1 MSLTTY
7 GSKSSSSMSVRRG
20 ASLQRPLQFAI
31 MAGDFLLILLSYAA
45 ANLVHRKFMTT
56 LAERELSVGVA
67 LLVAT
72 AFVAI
77 AFFRGCY
84 DNHNL
89 ANTNRQLRKASSVW
103 LLSLAIL
110 VFSAFLLRST
120 AELSRITIVL
130 FAVIGLA
137 GLGAHRVIWRFALA
151 SSFARR
157 HSVKRRVVLIS
168 GEPLDFTSVRF
179 KDLRRNGFQ
188 VVRHFVLDATLK
200 SDDAAMERELATI
213 IRNSRGAGVDEFLLA
228 FNWRD
233 LALFQRLSQSLRQV
247 PNPVRLLPDLEI
259 ADLVSRPFTPVGDS
273 VVIEVQR
280 APLSVSERALKRS
293 VDICLAS
300 LGLLCLAP
308 LLAMTAL
315 LVRLDSPG
323 SIIFRQ
329 TRRGFNGELFDI
341 WKFRSMTVS
350 ENGSEIKQA
359 SKQDARVTRVGRILR
374 KTSIDELPQ
383 LWNVLRGEMS
393 LVGPRPHALAHDNY
407 YDQLIGNYAC
417 RRHVKPG
424 LTGWAQV
431 NGLRGET
438 PTIEL
443 MKKRVEY
450 DVWYVTNWSIWL
462 DIRIMIRT
470 VVTLSGQ
477 DVY

>member
-7 GSKSSSSMSVRRG
+7 GSKSSSPMSARRG
-20 ASLQRPLQFAI
+20 VSLQRPLQFFI
-31 MAGDFLLILLSYAA
+31 VAGDFLLILLSYAA
-45 ANLVHRKFMTT
+45 ADLIYRRFMAT
-56 LAERELSVGVA
+56 LAERELPVGVA
-67 LLVAT
+67 FLVAT

-77 AFFRGCY
+77 AFFRGYY
-84 DNHNL
+84 DNHNV
-89 ANTNRQLRKASSVW
+89 ANTSLQLRNTSTVW

-110 VFSAFLLRST
+110 VLSAFLLRST

-130 FAVIGLA
+130 FTATGFVGLV
-137 GLGAHRVIWRFALA
+137 AHRVIWRLALS

-157 HSVKRRVVLIS
+157 HSPKRRVVLIS
-168 GEPLDFTSVRF
+168 GEPLDFTSARF

-188 VVRHFVLDATLK
+188 VVGHFVLDPALK
-200 SDDAAMERELATI
+200 SDAAAMKRELASVVQS
-213 IRNSRGAGVDEFLLA
+213 SRRAGADEFLLA

-233 LALFQRLSQSLRQV
+233 LPLFQHLSQCLRQV
-247 PNPVRLLPDLEI
+247 PNPVRLLPDSEI
-259 ADLVSRPFTPVGDS
+259 ADLVSRPFAPIGGS
-273 VVIEVQR
+273 VTIEIQR
-280 APLSVSERALKRS
+280 APLSVGERALKRAT
-293 VDICLAS
+293 DIGLAS
-300 LGLLCLAP
+300 IGFLFLAP
-308 LLAMTAL
+308 LLIITAI
-315 LVRLDSPG
+315 VVKLDSSG

-350 ENGSEIKQA
+350 ENGPEIKQT
-359 SKQDARVTRVGRILR
+359 SKEDARVTRAGRILR

-407 YDQLIGNYAC
+407 YDQMIGNYAC

-438 PTIEL
+438 PTIDL
-443 MKKRVEY
+443 MNKRVEY
-450 DVWYVTNWSIWL
+450 DVWYVSNWSIWL
-462 DIRIMIRT
+462 DIRIMMRT
-470 VVTLSGQ
+470 VVALSGQ

>member
-1 MSLTTY
+1 MSSTTY
-7 GSKSSSSMSVRRG
+7 GSKSSSSASVRRG
-20 ASLQRPLQFAI
+20 VSRQRPLQFVI
-31 MAGDFLLILLSYAA
+31 MAGDFLLVLLSYAA
-45 ANLVHRKFMTT
+45 ANLIYHKFTAT
-56 LAERELSVGVA
+56 FAEREPSVGVA

-72 AFVAI
+72 AFIAI
-77 AFFRGCY
+77 AFFRGHY

-89 ANTNRQLRKASSVW
+89 ANTSLQLRTTSSVW

-110 VFSAFLLRST
+110 VLSAFLLRST
-120 AELSRITIVL
+120 TELSRITIVL
-130 FAVIGLA
+130 FAATGLIGLV
-137 GLGAHRVIWRFALA
+137 AHRMIWRLALS

-188 VVRHFVLDATLK
+188 VIRHFVLDATLR
-200 SDDAAMERELATI
+200 SDAAAMERELATI
-213 IRNSRGAGVDEFLLA
+213 IRSSRGAGADEFLLA

-233 LALFQRLSQSLRQV
+233 LPLFQHLSQCLRQV
-247 PNPVRLLPDLEI
+247 PNPVRLLPDSEI
-259 ADLVSRPFTPVGDS
+259 GDLVSRPFATIGGS
-273 VVIEVQR
+273 VAIEIQR
-280 APLSVSERALKRS
+280 APLSVGERVLKRG
-293 VDICLAS
+293 VDI
-300 LGLLCLAP
+300 GLSSIGFLFLAP
-308 LLAMTAL
+308 LLIITAI
-315 LVRLDSPG
+315 LVKLDSPG

-350 ENGSEIKQA
+350 ENGPEIKQA
-359 SKQDARVTRVGRILR
+359 SKEDVRVTRIGRILR

-443 MKKRVEY
+443 MNKRVEY

-462 DIRIMIRT
+462 DIRIMFRT
-470 VVTLSGQ
+470 VITLSGQ

>member
-1 MSLTTY
+1 MSLATY

-20 ASLQRPLQFAI
+20 VSLQRPLRFAI
-31 MAGDFLLILLSYAA
+31 MAGDFLLILLSYVA

-89 ANTNRQLRKASSVW
+89 ANTNWQLRKASSVW

-137 GLGAHRVIWRFALA
+137 GLGAHRVIWRFALI

-168 GEPLDFTSVRF
+168 GEPLDFTAIRF

-200 SDDAAMERELATI
+200 SDDAAMERELANI
-213 IRNSRGAGVDEFLLA
+213 IRSSRGAGVDEFLLA

-233 LALFQRLSQSLRQV
+233 LPLFQRLSQFLRQV
-247 PNPVRLLPDLEI
+247 PDPVRLLPDLEI

-300 LGLLCLAP
+300 LGLICLAP

-359 SKQDARVTRVGRILR
+359 SKQDSRVTQVGRILR

-407 YDQLIGNYAC
+407 YDQMIGNYAC

-450 DVWYVTNWSIWL
+450 DVWYVTNWTIWL

>member
-7 GSKSSSSMSVRRG
+7 GSKHSSSMSTRRG
-20 ASLQRPLQFAI
+20 IALQRPFQLVI
-31 MAGDFLLILLSYAA
+31 MAGDFLLILLSYAIA
-45 ANLVHRKFMTT
+45 SLIHRKFFPA
-56 LAERELSVGVA
+56 LAERDVSFGVA
-67 LLVAT
+67 FLVAT

-77 AFFRGCY
+77 ALFRGCY
-84 DNHNL
+84 DRHNL
-89 ANTNRQLRKASSVW
+89 VNSSWQLRMASSVW

-130 FAVIGLA
+130 FAVVGLV
-137 GLGAHRVIWRFALA
+137 GLWAHRAIWRLALS

-157 HSVKRRVVLIS
+157 HSVKKRVVLIS
-168 GEPLDFTSVRF
+168 GEPLDFTSTRF

-188 VVRHFVLDATLK
+188 VVRHFLLDAALK
-200 SDDAAMERELATI
+200 SDDAAMERELTTI
-213 IRNSRGAGVDEFLLA
+213 IRSSRAAGADEFLLA
-228 FNWRD
+228 FNWND
-233 LALFQRLSQSLRQV
+233 LPLFRHLCRCLRRV
-247 PNPVRLLPDLEI
+247 PNPVRLLPDSEI
-259 ADLVSRPFTPVGDS
+259 ADLVSRPFAPMGGS
-273 VVIEVQR
+273 VAIEIQR
-280 APLSVSERALKRS
+280 APLSVTERAVKR
-293 VDICLAS
+293 VLDIGLAS
-300 LGLLCLAP
+300 VGLLFLAP
-308 LLAMTAL
+308 LLIITAL
-315 LVRLDSPG
+315 LIKLDSPG
-323 SIIFRQ
+323 TIIFRQ

-359 SKQDARVTRVGRILR
+359 SKRDARVTRIGRILR

-407 YDQLIGNYAC
+407 YDQMIGDYAC

-431 NGLRGET
+431 NGFRGET
-438 PTIEL
+438 PTIDS
-443 MKKRVEY
+443 MKKRIEY
-450 DVWYVTNWSIWL
+450 DVWYVSNWSIWL
-462 DIRIMIRT
+462 DFRIMMRT
-470 VVTLSGQ
+470 AVALSGH

>member
-7 GSKSSSSMSVRRG
+7 GSNSSSSMLVRRG
-20 ASLQRPLQFAI
+20 VSLQRPFQFAI
-31 MAGDFLLILLSYAA
+31 MAGDVLLILLSYVA
-45 ANLVHRKFMTT
+45 ANLIYRKFMAT

-89 ANTNRQLRKASSVW
+89 ANTSWQLRKASSVW

-110 VFSAFLLRST
+110 AFSAFLLRST

-130 FAVIGLA
+130 FAAAGLV
-137 GLGAHRVIWRFALA
+137 GLGAHRAIWRLALN

-157 HSVKRRVVLIS
+157 HSIKRRVVLIS
-168 GEPLDFTSVRF
+168 GEPLDFTSSRF
-179 KDLRRNGFQ
+179 KDLRKNGFQ
-188 VVRHFVLDATLK
+188 VIRHFVLDAALK
-200 SDDAAMERELATI
+200 SDDAAMERELTTI
-213 IRNSRGAGVDEFLLA
+213 IRISRAAGADEFLLA
-228 FNWRD
+228 FNWND
-233 LALFQRLSQSLRQV
+233 LPLFQHLSQCLRQV
-247 PNPVRLLPDLEI
+247 PNPVRLLPDFEI
-259 ADLVSRPFTPVGDS
+259 ADLVSRPFAPIGGS
-273 VVIEVQR
+273 VAIEIQR
-280 APLSVSERALKRS
+280 APLSVGERTLKRG
-293 VDICLAS
+293 VDIGLAS
-300 LGLLCLAP
+300 FGFLFLAP
-308 LLAMTAL
+308 LLIITAL
-315 LVRLDSPG
+315 LVKLDSPG

-350 ENGSEIKQA
+350 ENGSEIEQA
-359 SKQDARVTRVGRILR
+359 SKEDARVTRVGRILR

-407 YDQLIGNYAC
+407 YDQMIGNYAC
-417 RRHVKPG
+417 RRPVKPG

-438 PTIEL
+438 PTIDL

>member
-1 MSLTTY
+1 
-7 GSKSSSSMSVRRG
+7 
-20 ASLQRPLQFAI
+20 
-31 MAGDFLLILLSYAA
+31 MAGDFLLILLSYVA
-45 ANLVHRKFMTT
+45 ANLVHRKFVAT
-56 LAERELSVGVA
+56 LAERDFSVGVA

-89 ANTNRQLRKASSVW
+89 ANTNWQLRKASSVW

-137 GLGAHRVIWRFALA
+137 GLGAHRVIWRFALI

-168 GEPLDFTSVRF
+168 GAPLAFTSIRF

-213 IRNSRGAGVDEFLLA
+213 IRNSRAAGVDEFLLA

-233 LALFQRLSQSLRQV
+233 LPLFQRLSQCLRQV
-247 PNPVRLLPDLEI
+247 PHPVRLLPDLEI

-300 LGLLCLAP
+300 LGLLFLAP

-329 TRRGFNGELFDI
+329 TRRGFNGELFNI

-359 SKQDARVTRVGRILR
+359 SKQDVRVTRVGRILR

-407 YDQLIGNYAC
+407 YDQIISNYAC

-438 PTIEL
+438 PTIDL
-443 MKKRVEY
+443 MMKRVEY

>member
-1 MSLTTY
+1 MSLATY
-7 GSKSSSSMSVRRG
+7 GSKSSTRRG
-20 ASLQRPLQFAI
+20 VSLQTPFQFGI
-31 MAGDFLLILLSYAA
+31 MTGDFLLILLSYAA
-45 ANLVHRKFMTT
+45 ANLIHRKFMAT

-84 DNHNL
+84 DRHNL
-89 ANTNRQLRKASSVW
+89 VNTSWQLRMASSVW
-103 LLSLAIL
+103 VLSLAIL
-110 VFSAFLLRST
+110 AFSAFLLRST

-130 FAVIGLA
+130 FAAAGLV
-137 GLGAHRVIWRFALA
+137 GLGAHRAIWRLALN

-157 HSVKRRVVLIS
+157 HSVKRSVVLIS
-168 GEPLDFTSVRF
+168 GEPLDFTSSRF
-179 KDLRRNGFQ
+179 KDLRKNGFQ
-188 VVRHFVLDATLK
+188 VVRHFVLDAVLK
-200 SDDAAMERELATI
+200 ADDAAMERELTTI
-213 IRNSRGAGVDEFLLA
+213 IRSSRAAGVDEFLLA
-228 FNWRD
+228 FNWND
-233 LALFQRLSQSLRQV
+233 LPLFQRLSQCLRQV
-247 PNPVRLLPDLEI
+247 PNPVRLLPDFEI
-259 ADLVSRPFTPVGDS
+259 ADLVSRPFAPIGGS
-273 VVIEVQR
+273 VAIEIQR

-293 VDICLAS
+293 VDIGLAS
-300 LGLLCLAP
+300 FGLLFLAP
-308 LLAMTAL
+308 LLVVTAL
-315 LVRLDSPG
+315 LVKLESSG
-323 SIIFRQ
+323 SVIFRQ
-329 TRRGFNGELFDI
+329 TRRGFNGKLFDI
-341 WKFRSMTVS
+341 WKFRTMTVS

-359 SKQDARVTRVGRILR
+359 SKEDARVTRVGRILR

-393 LVGPRPHALAHDNY
+393 LVGPRPHALAHDKY
-407 YDQLIGNYAC
+407 YDQTIGNYAC

-438 PTIEL
+438 PTIDL

-450 DVWYVTNWSIWL
+450 DVWYVANWSIWL

-470 VVTLSGQ
+470 VIALSGQ